1 MASANMTSHPLG
13 ANRRTA
19 IAIAPRVVPTAMAA
33 GRLRPA
39 RDFLGVS
46 GAATEFS
53 RRSVRSDLEQLAF
66 FVLDELVDLPDILLG
81 GLVEVLLRVFDVV
94 LSGLAVLFDAVEFF
108 HRLTPDVAHRHP
120 GILALRLGLLDKIA
134 APLLGQLRDRYP
146 DHVAVVGRVDAEVG
160 VADRLLDRGQLRLL
174 VRLDHDQ
181 PRLRH
186 VDARQLR
193 DRGHRA
199 VVVDVDPGE
208 HAWVRAA
215 GTNSRQI
222 VAGHA
227 NGLLHLLF
235 GVEEG
240 FVDHGVLP
248 RWLPVFRS
256 SHLRWPWRYC
266 RRRAG

>member
-1 MASANMTSHPLG
+1 MASANTASHPLG
-13 ANRRTA
+13 ANSRTA
-19 IAIAPRVVPTAMAA
+19 IATAPRVAPTAMAA

-46 GAATEFS
+46 GAATEFG
-53 RRSVRSDLEQLAF
+53 RRSDLEQLAF
-66 FVLDELVDLPDILLG
+66 LVLDALVDLPDILVG
-81 GLVEVLLRVFDVV
+81 GLVEVLLRVFDLV
-94 LSGLAVLFDAVEFF
+94 LSGLAVLFDAVELF

-120 GILALRLGLLDKIA
+120 GILALRLGLLYKVA
-134 APLLGQLRDRYP
+134 APLLGQLWDRHP

-174 VRLDHDQ
+174 VRLDHDE
-181 PRLRH
+181 PRFRH

-208 HAWVRAA
+208 HAGVRAA
-215 GTNSRQI
+215 GANRRQI
-222 VAGHA
+222 VAGHG

-240 FVDHGVLP
+240 FVDHGVLL

-266 RRRAG
+266 R